1 MSNCDIAN
9 GIDMG
14 DRERYLLYLRSET
27 IKKIYNPLYIPDKS
41 YDGYRNSKFCVIVGF
56 NYSQYL
62 AEAII
67 DIDKSIS
74 YTEYISES
82 ISGMEYSSYLAEK
95 IDNAII
101 TYNQA

>member
-1 MSNCDIAN
+1 MSNKEIVK

-14 DRERYLLYLRSET
+14 DRESYLLYLRSET
-27 IKKIYNPLYIPDKS
+27 IKKIYNPLYVPDKS
-41 YDGYRNSKFCVIVGF
+41 YDGYRNSKFYVIVGF

-62 AEAII
+62 AEA
-67 DIDKSIS
+67 IDKSIS

-82 ISGMEYSSYLAEK
+82 ISGIEYSSYLAEK